1 LKSLVHSAAVFN
13 FDPALLWLARQ
24 MYPGA
29 AGIAAMSS
37 TETATAE
44 RAFERHG
51 KPRPKTNR
59 ELLAQDWANIRE
71 GFLPCMPPEVQRLQ
85 TTGEEPVWLFSS
97 EPLQTILDC
106 MMKSGRWHSSI
117 FSSGSERFAG
127 FSFYADTCQF

>member
-51 KPRPKTNR
+51 KPRPETNR

-71 GFLPCMPPEVQRLQ
+71 GFLRCMPPEVQRSQ

-97 EPLQTILDC
+97 ETTPDNPGLYDEIRSVAQQYIL
-106 MMKSGRWHSSI
+106 KRLRAIRWL
-117 FSSGSERFAG
+117 
-127 FSFYADTCQF
+127 